1 MDDDVVREVER
12 FLYREARLL
21 DERRLH
27 ERLEVLTDDIRYW
40 MAGRSQPLSE
50 VGHSGEGSRIAIALL
65 ARRDQRDA
73 GRARR
78 PPRHHAFSDRTR

>member
-40 MAGRSQPLSE
+40 MADRTQPLS
-50 VGHSGEGSRIAIALL
+50 
-65 ARRDQRDA
+65 
-73 GRARR
+73 
-78 PPRHHAFSDRTR
+78 

>member
-27 ERLEVLTDDIRYW
+27 ERLELTDDIRYW
-40 MAGRSQPLSE
+40 MAGRTQPPSE
-50 VGHSGEGSRIAIALL
+50 VEQGDCDPRSLSALSR
-65 ARRDQRDA
+65 
-73 GRARR
+73 
-78 PPRHHAFSDRTR
+78 TM